1 MKLDRTDI
9 ENFEVQKAP
18 SNLRAPLP
26 VTFEETGR
34 LTSIEL
40 AEIAGKRHDNVLRDV
55 DVMASSLT
63 DEMLQELGVEHTTY
77 TDAQGKERPM
87 LILTEEATL
96 WALSNWDHVLRARMV
111 ILFCEYHRRELA
123 RKQKALEV
131 HRNRADGVEDV
142 LLTLSTFDKHS
153 ANRGNQVLR
162 AKQHEIRERRRWAED
177 GC

>member
-9 ENFEVQKAP
+9 ENFEVREAP

-40 AEIAGKRHDNVLRDV
+40 ADIAGKRHDNVLRDV
-55 DVMASSLT
+55 DAMASSMS
-63 DEMLQELGVEHTTY
+63 DEMLQEVGVEHTTY

-96 WALSNWDHVLRARMV
+96 WALSSWDHVLRARMV
-111 ILFCEYHRRELA
+111 MLFCEYHRRELA

-142 LLTLSTFDKHS
+142 LLTLSTFDKRS
-153 ANRGNQVLR
+153 PNRDNQWLR
-162 AKQHEIRERRRWAED
+162 AKQREILDRRARYED
-177 GC
+177 GI